1 MRFWCDDPIGAAR
14 ECTQLYRSWCD
25 QEIEVADLAL
35 EQTFVF
41 IDHYEMERCTTA
53 VYFDG
58 IIEWDRPP
66 FGDPEWVFAL
76 ARHTFLKHLAH
87 AWAISGNGR
96 YRAGWVALAH
106 QWLAHVPLT
115 AESATGPWRS
125 LDSAIRVEH
134 WLRSIEIFERGGD
147 PLPASLLSELE
158 ASLRLHQQH
167 LLQEHTAFHRI
178 SNWGIIQDHGLFL
191 IGSYFDDGHTIEVA
205 LSRLDEE
212 LSLQTC
218 PDGSHWEQSPLYQ
231 AEVLHCVLDT
241 ILIAQRQGRELGAR
255 FLQNARLLAQGLGK
269 LSRPD
274 GILFLQ
280 GDSDAIDV
288 TDLFVTASI
297 LFDDRILAFFG
308 QGARHPSFF
317 FNFPIDQALVEP
329 QRPDKRFYPFV
340 HSGNYLM
347 RTTFESD
354 SGCVRFHCGPYSS
367 GHGHFD
373 QLHVDLMV
381 NGQPILTDGG
391 RFTYVDSIGRRAL
404 KSGFAHN
411 TIIVDGSDMS
421 EMVDSWAVNHIAE
434 PLAGRHYSSEAIDY
448 VEASHLG
455 YLQGG
460 VLVRR
465 KVLRI
470 EEDLLILCDEC
481 YATGEHTY
489 QNFFHFDD
497 LGRATQGSGQQVVF
511 TSPSAHATMA
521 FIGADSVAMDRYPLS
536 KRYNEMSEGDRA
548 VLTRECTGF
557 ARLITVI
564 AYGKTPKSLAVA
576 TEEVTKS
583 LTGTAVDD
591 RHATGLSIEVDGRL
605 HTVLFIHQEIDKGG
619 YLLRCAEAE
628 GWGRVLVRT
637 EGEETAAV
645 MW

>member
-1 MRFWCDDPIGAAR
+1 M
-14 ECTQLYRSWCD
+14 
-25 QEIEVADLAL
+25 ADLAL
-35 EQTFVF
+35 RRTFIFV
-41 IDHYEMERCTTA
+41 DQYEMERCTTP
-53 VYFDG
+53 VHFDG
-58 IIEWDRPP
+58 PIVWDRPP

-76 ARHTFLKHLAH
+76 ARHTFLKHIAH
-87 AWAISGNGR
+87 AWALCGDER
-96 YRAGWVALAH
+96 YRTGWIALAEE
-106 QWLAHVPLT
+106 WLTDVPLDE
-115 AESATGPWRS
+115 ESAKGPWRS
-125 LDSAIRVEH
+125 LDSAIRAEH
-134 WLRSIEIFERGGD
+134 WLRSIEIFERGGES
-147 PLPASLLSELE
+147 LPAALLTRLE
-158 ASLRLHQQH
+158 TSLRLHQRH
-167 LLQEHTAFHRI
+167 LLQEHTAFHRL

-191 IGSYFDDGHTIEVA
+191 IGSYFGDEHVIEVA

-212 LSLQTC
+212 LALQTC

-231 AEVLHCVLDT
+231 SEVLHCVLNT
-241 ILIAQRQGRELGAR
+241 ILIAQRQGRVLGAR
-255 FLQNARLLAQGLGK
+255 FLKNARSLAQGLAQ

-297 LFDDRILAFFG
+297 LFDDPVLAFFG

-317 FNFPIDQALVEP
+317 FNFPIEQPLVEP
-329 QRPDKRFYPFV
+329 QRPDRRFYAFP
-340 HSGNYLM
+340 HSGNFLM
-347 RTTFESD
+347 RTTYESD
-354 SGCVRFHCGPYSS
+354 SGCVRFHCGPYGS

-391 RFTYVDSIGRRAL
+391 RYTYVDSRERRAL

-411 TIIVDGSDMS
+411 TVIVDGSDMS

-434 PLAGRHYSSEAIDY
+434 PLVGRHYSSEAIDY
-448 VEASHLG
+448 VEASHLA
-455 YLQGG
+455 YLQRG
-460 VLVRR
+460 VLARR

-470 EEDLLILCDEC
+470 EGDLLLLCDEW

-489 QNFFHFDD
+489 QSLFHFDD
-497 LGRATQGSGQQVVF
+497 LGRASPESAQQVLF
-511 TSPSAHATMA
+511 TSPLAHATMA

-548 VLTRECTGF
+548 VLTVHREGF

-564 AYGKTPKSLAVA
+564 AYGKNPTSLVITTKA
-576 TEEVTKS
+576 VTKA

-591 RHATGLSIEVDGRL
+591 RHATGLSIEVDGRR
-605 HTVLFIHQEIDKGG
+605 HTVLFIHQEIDRGG
-619 YLLRCAEAE
+619 YLLRCADAE
-628 GWGRVLVRT
+628 GWGRVLVKT
-637 EGEETAAV
+637 EGEETVAV